1 MENLL
6 TLSIAVTTAAV
17 LLQAAILVAMYLAM
31 RKSAT
36 RMEALAT
43 EVKTKVL
50 PTAETVQTMLVE
62 LRPKI
67 ESILS
72 NVNDTSQM
80 VRGQMGRLDATV
92 SDVVDRTRLQVIRA
106 DELLTRTMDRVEET
120 TEMVHK
126 TVVSPVRQLSG
137 LMQGL
142 TVGLEALLGAK
153 RRRRNRDAVGVP
165 QDEMFI

>member
-50 PTAETVQTMLVE
+50 PAAESVQTMLVE

-72 NVNDTSQM
+72 NVNDTTQM

-92 SDVVDRTRLQVIRA
+92 SDVVDRTRLHVIRA

>member
-6 TLSIAVTTAAV
+6 TISIAVTTAAV
-17 LLQAAILVAMYLAM
+17 VIQACILIALYLSV
-31 RKSAT
+31 RRSSE

-43 EVKTKVL
+43 EVKSKVL
-50 PTAETVQTMLVE
+50 PAAETAQSMLQD

-67 ESILS
+67 ETLID
-72 NVNDTSQM
+72 NFSQSSTL
-80 VRGQMGRLDATV
+80 VRAQLQRLDATV
-92 SDVVDRTRLQVIRA
+92 GDVIDRTRLQVIRA
-106 DELLTRTMDRVEET
+106 DELLGRTLDKVEET

-137 LMQGL
+137 LFQG
-142 TVGLEALLGAK
+142 VSAGLEFFLSG
-153 RRRRNRDAVGVP
+153 RRRRGRDGVTVP